1 MYNLWG
7 DTMVCSLEE
16 LKSKEVIDIKT
27 GERLGYIDDVRM
39 DTENS
44 EVLSLLIYGGYR
56 FLGIFGRESDTEIPC
71 ASVKV
76 IGDDII
82 LVDGSNSIICTSPKP
97 MNFKNLFN

>member
-1 MYNLWG
+1 
-7 DTMVCSLEE
+7 MVCSLEE

-97 MNFKNLFN
+97 KNLKNLFN